1 MTNEKILI
9 IDDEAGIRSSLQG
22 ILEDEGYAVKTT
34 ATGEEG
40 LEFLGADPYDLVF
53 LDIWLPE
60 MNGIDVLE
68 KIKEQDER
76 IQVVMI
82 TGHGSVESAVNA
94 TKLGAFN
101 FLEKPLS
108 LEKVVLTAKNAL
120 RQKRLEEENIQL
132 HERLVSQLHLVGK
145 SSAVQRLRKEIA
157 TAAPSDGRVLLS
169 GENGIGKELVAR
181 MLHQRSE
188 RRNKRFIQISA
199 AAIPDELIE
208 DELFGH
214 IKDALPHAER
224 DKKGLMLLA
233 DGGTLFLDDI
243 GEMSLKTQAKV
254 LRVLEEGEVQKVG
267 SSRIEKVDVRVIAA
281 TNKDLK
287 KEIEEGNFREDLYF
301 RLNVVP
307 LHSPALREKQE
318 DIPLLIE
325 YFAGNFA
332 QENNFRVR
340 KFAPAAV
347 EAMMN
352 FPWKGNVRELKN
364 MVERLLIMT
373 EGDTIGTQDLPE
385 YLKGEVDLFMPDV
398 AQVGNLKEFRD
409 LAEKEFILAK
419 LKENDWNISRT
430 ARQIDT
436 PRSNLYKK
444 LEQYGIK
451 IKAGVGEAAA
461 PSSPEKET
469 GGEESPNSKGQDG
482 R

>member
-1 MTNEKILI
+1 MTNETILI

-34 ATGEEG
+34 ATGEKG
-40 LEFLGADPYDLVF
+40 LEFLGTDPYDLVF

-132 HERLVSQLHLVGK
+132 HERLVSRLHLVGK

-243 GEMSLKTQAKV
+243 GEMSLKTQARLV
-254 LRVLEEGEVQKVG
+254 RLIEERKYQPLG
-267 SSRIEKVDVRVIAA
+267 SEDSLTTDVRIIAA
-281 TNKDLK
+281 TDKDLRKLTREK
-287 KEIEEGNFREDLYF
+287 KFLEELFF
-301 RLNVVP
+301 KLNVIP
-307 LHSPALREKQE
+307 MAIPPLRERRE
-318 DIPLLIE
+318 DIPVLIRYYLKHFARETGKKEKTMNQEAMQAFINYSWPGNVSELINVLERFVIMIKEDRIEASHLYLLVEPRESQFISGMDESLSLGSARE
-325 YFAGNFA
+325 YFDREYIHNALLRNDWDRG
-332 QENNFRVR
+332 
-340 KFAPAAV
+340 KAALDL
-347 EAMMN
+347 N
-352 FPWKGNVRELKN
+352 
-364 MVERLLIMT
+364 I
-373 EGDTIGTQDLPE
+373 DLPS
-385 YLKGEVDLFMPDV
+385 LD
-398 AQVGNLKEFRD
+398 A
-409 LAEKEFILAK
+409 
-419 LKENDWNISRT
+419 NIQR
-430 ARQIDT
+430 
-436 PRSNLYKK
+436 L
-444 LEQYGIK
+444 GIRFL
-451 IKAGVGEAAA
+451 G
-461 PSSPEKET
+461 
-469 GGEESPNSKGQDG
+469 
-482 R
+482 

>member
-22 ILEDEGYAVKTT
+22 ILEDEGYAVKTA
-34 ATGEEG
+34 ATGEKG

-132 HERLVSQLHLVGK
+132 HERLVSRLHLVGK

-243 GEMSLKTQAKV
+243 GEMSLKTQARLV
-254 LRVLEEGEVQKVG
+254 RLIEERKYQPLG
-267 SSRIEKVDVRVIAA
+267 SEDSLTTDVRIIAA
-281 TNKDLK
+281 TDKDLRKRTREK
-287 KEIEEGNFREDLYF
+287 KFLEELFF
-301 RLNVVP
+301 KLNVIP
-307 LHSPALREKQE
+307 MAIPPLRERRE
-318 DIPLLIE
+318 DIPVLIR
-325 YFAGNFA
+325 YYLKRFARETGKKDKTMN
-332 QENNFRVR
+332 QD
-340 KFAPAAV
+340 
-347 EAMMN
+347 AMQAFIN
-352 FPWKGNVRELKN
+352 YSWPGNVSELINVLERFVIMIKEDRIEASHLYLLVEPRESQFISGMDESLSLGSAREHFDREYIHN
-364 MVERLLIMT
+364 ALLRNDWDRGKAALDLNI
-373 EGDTIGTQDLPE
+373 DLPS
-385 YLKGEVDLFMPDV
+385 LD
-398 AQVGNLKEFRD
+398 A
-409 LAEKEFILAK
+409 
-419 LKENDWNISRT
+419 NIQR
-430 ARQIDT
+430 
-436 PRSNLYKK
+436 L
-444 LEQYGIK
+444 GIRFL
-451 IKAGVGEAAA
+451 G
-461 PSSPEKET
+461 
-469 GGEESPNSKGQDG
+469 
-482 R
+482 

>member
-157 TAAPSDGRVLLS
+157 AAAPSDGRVLLS

-243 GEMSLKTQAKV
+243 GEMSLKTQAKLV
-254 LRVLEEGEVQKVG
+254 RMIEERKYQPLG
-267 SSRIEKVDVRVIAA
+267 SEDSLPADVRIIAA
-281 TNKDLK
+281 TDKDLRKLTREK
-287 KEIEEGNFREDLYF
+287 KFLEELFF
-301 RLNVVP
+301 KLNVIP
-307 LHSPALREKQE
+307 MAIPPLRERRE
-318 DIPLLIE
+318 DIPVLIR
-325 YFAGNFA
+325 YYLKRFARETGKKEKTMN
-332 QENNFRVR
+332 Q
-340 KFAPAAV
+340 
-347 EAMMN
+347 EAMQAFIN
-352 FPWKGNVRELKN
+352 YTWPGNVSELINVLERFVIMIKEDRIEASHLYLLVEPRESQFISGMDESLSLGSAREHFDREYIHN
-364 MVERLLIMT
+364 ALLRNDWDRGKAALDLNI
-373 EGDTIGTQDLPE
+373 DLPT
-385 YLKGEVDLFMPDV
+385 LD
-398 AQVGNLKEFRD
+398 A
-409 LAEKEFILAK
+409 
-419 LKENDWNISRT
+419 NIQR
-430 ARQIDT
+430 
-436 PRSNLYKK
+436 L
-444 LEQYGIK
+444 GIRFL
-451 IKAGVGEAAA
+451 G
-461 PSSPEKET
+461 
-469 GGEESPNSKGQDG
+469 
-482 R
+482 